1 MITVPETIDFAAELP
16 ALRLEKEL
24 SVSRFFDICLFAILF
39 GFMLLFQ
46 LQEVAPWISKLMIRE
61 ILYALLY
68 MRILFFYRW
77 RITYNL
83 AFILLFVVYALF
95 VGIHTAV
102 LYGPAL
108 ALKGLMRFLYAAL
121 LAPPAAI
128 LFTNLR
134 QAKCFL
140 KIWLAVF
147 MLGFATALFQF
158 FGGDL
163 STLFQGYLSSRGGMA
178 RYMTILGEPNIGGM
192 AAVIVIVMAVLGMRS
207 WIAKGFFMLAAVLL
221 LLFSISKAALL
232 GLIVAL
238 AIIFLYRYKQFFLT
252 RRTAAVFLLT
262 ITLLLGVLILMLNTP
277 FLQDFSEYSAVLTET
292 FIGHE
297 ETASGKSGPGVIE
310 EIWYRIFNKIEE
322 GVELS
327 AARSDIYFLNILGG
341 SSFGV
346 AGTAAVAARG
356 FGNAVLPH
364 NGYLEIFL
372 VGGLLMLLLFFWI
385 LLVTFVKL
393 QAVAATNN
401 FCHTLLVSFLILI
414 LFTAGYPVFNQPVLG
429 SFFWLVIGLAANKEV
444 MEDAAG
450 WTGEER

>member
-1 MITVPETIDFAAELP
+1 
-16 ALRLEKEL
+16 
-24 SVSRFFDICLFAILF
+24 
-39 GFMLLFQ
+39 
-46 LQEVAPWISKLMIRE
+46 
-61 ILYALLY
+61 
-68 MRILFFYRW
+68 
-77 RITYNL
+77 
-83 AFILLFVVYALF
+83 
-95 VGIHTAV
+95 
-102 LYGPAL
+102 
-108 ALKGLMRFLYAAL
+108 
-121 LAPPAAI
+121 
-128 LFTNLR
+128 
-134 QAKCFL
+134 
-140 KIWLAVF
+140 
-147 MLGFATALFQF
+147 
-158 FGGDL
+158 
-163 STLFQGYLSSRGGMA
+163 
-178 RYMTILGEPNIGGM
+178 
-192 AAVIVIVMAVLGMRS
+192 
-207 WIAKGFFMLAAVLL
+207 
-221 LLFSISKAALL
+221 
-232 GLIVAL
+232 
-238 AIIFLYRYKQFFLT
+238 
-252 RRTAAVFLLT
+252 
-262 ITLLLGVLILMLNTP
+262 MLNTP